1 MPSLVRL
8 SANAGAALS
17 LDLAAA
23 AGPGLA
29 GVMIP
34 KAEDPDAVRGIVDAL
49 PEGTPV
55 VLLVET
61 AVGVLAAPMLARVR
75 GVSRLALGGVDLE
88 ADTGISQDAD
98 VSRSVRVGLTLASR
112 AAGLPGPI
120 DGVCT
125 DLADPAVTAAAA
137 REAVRTGFTG
147 KLCIHPLQ
155 VPAVNDVF
163 SPAPDDVRRSSRIVT
178 AADAHGEGAFRLD
191 GQMIDAPVIR
201 RARAVLAAEAAFHPA
216 DAQAGLP
223 NAERGAPGET

>member
-88 ADTGISQDAD
+88 ADTGISQDPD
-98 VSRSVRVGLTLASR
+98 VLRSVRVGLTLASR

-125 DLADPAVTAAAA
+125 DLADPAATAAA

-155 VPAVNDVF
+155 VPAVNEVF

-201 RARAVLAAEAAFHPA
+201 RARAVLAAEAAFNAA
-216 DAQAGLP
+216 DAQARP
-223 NAERGAPGET
+223 SVAQMPT